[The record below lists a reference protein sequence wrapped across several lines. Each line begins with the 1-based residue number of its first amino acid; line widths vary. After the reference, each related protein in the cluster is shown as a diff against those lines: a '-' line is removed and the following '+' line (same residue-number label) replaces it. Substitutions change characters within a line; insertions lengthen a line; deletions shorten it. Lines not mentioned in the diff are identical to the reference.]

1 MAENQSSTTKSNTT
15 IIKYEGW
22 NEKVSNDVLIK
33 KKMDIAKQN
42 LLKSIEKNIEFC
54 TKNKDNAKKLSPITR
69 ILKDVENYTTIML
82 RCGAKCI
89 WKNTVNKDNYKHI
102 DILYDLK
109 AKVEEN
115 FFEKE
120 LKNYVSN
127 QKSAKK
133 SRGKSNKAKGSSKN
147 ASSKSANKNEMEDV
161 SA

>member
-1 MAENQSSTTKSNTT
+1 MS
-15 IIKYEGW
+15 
-22 NEKVSNDVLIK
+22 
-33 KKMDIAKQN
+33 
-42 LLKSIEKNIEFC
+42 
-54 TKNKDNAKKLSPITR
+54 
-69 ILKDVENYTTIML
+69 
-82 RCGAKCI
+82 I

-133 SRGKSNKAKGSSKN
+133 INRILHF
-147 ASSKSANKNEMEDV
+147 
-161 SA
+161 